1 MKTIT
6 VVLPLPPQI
15 LRPNARA
22 HYMAKARATSET
34 RYDATLAATHARDLL
49 HVGKDFQISRPV
61 VSVRWFFKDADT
73 RTRDEDNLLAWL
85 KAYFDGIVDSG
96 IVGDD
101 GGFTHNPP
109 TLIRDKD
116 QRVEITFKERE

>member
-1 MKTIT
+1 MKSIT
-6 VVLPLPPQI
+6 VVLPLPPQN

-22 HYMAKARATSET
+22 HYMAKARSTSQA
-34 RYDATLAATHARDLL
+34 RFDASLAATHARDLAGL
-49 HVGKDFQISRPV
+49 PRDFQISRPV

-73 RTRDEDNLLAWL
+73 RVRDRDNLQSWL
-85 KAYFDGIVDSG
+85 KAFYDGIVDSG

-101 GGFTHNPP
+101 GGFTHEPHE
-109 TLIRDKD
+109 LIRDKD